1 MSKAAIARIIHTK
14 LVGAADARSCN
25 AIDDRACREV
35 PGNFLLT
42 IISQF
47 FQQLGDAVANP
58 KIVLPWVME
67 TISAPLYLIGF
78 LVPIRESGSMI
89 PQLLL
94 ASYIR
99 RLAIRKWVWVAGSF
113 LQAFCIAGIGLVAWS
128 LEGAAAGYAI
138 IGLLALFS
146 LSRCLSSVAS
156 KDVVGKTIPKTQRG
170 RVSGWSASVAGM
182 ITVMFGAGLLLFSGR
197 ELAPVHYGIMLAGAG
212 ALWLIAGSVYALIRE
227 FPGEAAAADNAF
239 IAAFRR
245 LTILRSDRPFRRFV
259 ITRALLLCSALTG
272 PYYVVLAQQ
281 QLGSPGYLL
290 GLFVI
295 ASGAASLVSSPF
307 WGHFADLS
315 SRKVLIAAALMTTLL
330 GLLVFLISVM
340 RPGLFGFVWLLPL
353 VYFLLSI
360 AHQGV
365 RVGRKTYVV
374 DLAEGNK
381 RTDYVSVSNTL
392 IGIILLILGFTG
404 ALSSFVSV
412 ATIILI
418 LSLMGALGALLGFT
432 LPEVE

>member
-1 MSKAAIARIIHTK
+1 MSRTSIARLIHTK
-14 LVGAADARSCN
+14 LVGETDARSCN
-25 AIDDRACREV
+25 AIDEHACRVV

-99 RLAIRKWVWVAGSF
+99 RMAIRKWVWVAGSI
-113 LQAFCIAGIGLVAWS
+113 LQAICIAGIGMVAWT
-128 LEGAAAGYAI
+128 LDGTVAGFAI

-182 ITVMFGAGLLLFSGR
+182 ITVVFGAGLLLFSGR
-197 ELAPVHYGIMLAGAG
+197 ELTPVHYGIMLAGAG
-212 ALWLIAGSVYALIRE
+212 ALWLVAGFVYSLIRE
-227 FPGEAAAADNAF
+227 FPGETAAGDNAF
-239 IAAFRR
+239 IDAFRR

-281 QLGSPGYLL
+281 HLGSPGYLL

-315 SRKVLIAAALMTTLL
+315 SRKVLIAAALMTTVL
-330 GLLVFLISVM
+330 GLLVFGISVT

-412 ATIILI
+412 AAIILI
-418 LSLMGALGALLGFT
+418 LSLMGACGALLGFT